1 MSNTTETSAETGAE
15 PIISI
20 SVLFFGRLAE
30 DLGCDQLSLALPAGS
45 TVLDVK
51 TQLKARFGSLEFGY
65 PVLQALN
72 QAIAPDSA
80 EVTPDSELAFFPPV
94 TGG

>member
-1 MSNTTETSAETGAE
+1 MSNTTNAATEQAQ
-15 PIISI
+15 IINV

-30 DLGCDQLSLALPAGS
+30 DLDCDQLKLSLSAGS
-45 TVLDVK
+45 SVLDVK
-51 TQLKARFGSLEFGY
+51 TALKARFGSLEFGY
-65 PVLQALN
+65 PVLQSLN

-80 EVTPDSELAFFPPV
+80 PVTHESELAFFPPV

>member
-1 MSNTTETSAETGAE
+1 MSNITKITTEQEQ
-15 PIISI
+15 IVNV

-30 DLGCDQLSLALPAGS
+30 DLDCDELTLSLPAGS
-45 TVLDVK
+45 SVLDVK
-51 TQLKARFGSLEFGY
+51 TALKARFGSLEFGY
-65 PVLQALN
+65 PVLQSLN

-80 EVTPDSELAFFPPV
+80 PVTHESELAFFPPV

>member
-1 MSNTTETSAETGAE
+1 MSNITNATSEQGQ
-15 PIISI
+15 IINV

-30 DLGCDQLSLALPAGS
+30 DLGADQVTLSLPAGS
-45 TVLDVK
+45 SVLDVK
-51 TQLKARFGSLEFGY
+51 TALKTQFGSLEFGY
-65 PVLQALN
+65 PVLQSLN

-80 EVTPDSELAFFPPV
+80 PVTHESELAFFPPV